1 MTRAGEAAAD
11 RVQRPASSC
20 RGAGVSAQGGK
31 GRQGPRTAVYQ
42 HPALGAPSAGPGDQ
56 AGGTPSCLEPGQ
68 GSDCPLTRRREPGRF
83 DDQRGRKGAGL
94 GAALTLGAHGRVPA
108 RGPRARATR
117 PAGRRLWS
125 APGLTSWWWGCLL
138 GGPGGRKPGSLGEA
152 AVGAR
157 PQWAQAC
164 CWP

>member
-1 MTRAGEAAAD
+1 MTQAGATAAD
-11 RVQRPASSC
+11 RVQGPASSR

-31 GRQGPRTAVYQ
+31 GRRGPCTAVYQ
-42 HPALGAPSAGPGDQ
+42 HPALGAPSAGPSGQ
-56 AGGTPSCLEPGQ
+56 AGGAPSCLEPGQ
-68 GSDCPLTRRREPGRF
+68 GSDCPLTRRRGPGRF

-94 GAALTLGAHGRVPA
+94 GAALTLGAHGRAPA
-108 RGPRARATR
+108 RGPRARATQ
-117 PAGRRLWS
+117 PASRRLWS

-138 GGPGGRKPGSLGEA
+138 GGPRGRKPRSRGEA